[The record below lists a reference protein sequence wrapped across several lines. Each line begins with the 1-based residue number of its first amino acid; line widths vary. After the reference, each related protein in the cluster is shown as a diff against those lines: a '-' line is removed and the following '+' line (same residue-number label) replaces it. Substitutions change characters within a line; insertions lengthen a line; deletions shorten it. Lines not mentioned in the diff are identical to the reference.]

1 MSRRGEGRRPTQSDL
16 MARYAV
22 QPLGSGSYG
31 IYDKTQQKFVGQTY
45 KGRGAMQRANG
56 KWRSLVGAS

>member
-1 MSRRGEGRRPTQSDL
+1 MTRVGQQQRAEQGRL

-31 IYDKTQQKFVGQTY
+31 IYDKSAQKFIHTY
-45 KGRGAMQRANG
+45 SGRGASQKADR
-56 KWRSLVGAS
+56 KWRALVGVS